1 MASTLIAIAFEGE
14 YTARGLLDN
23 LEKLQKEGVV
33 KLDDAVVASRPGTAD
48 VMFTQLQEARPTG
61 VSAGTP
67 QAHIEQ
73 TDSRRGRFA
82 AAGAGV
88 GLIIG
93 TILGGPIGGLAVGG
107 IVGALRDR
115 GIDDKFAK
123 QVAEGLGPDSSA
135 LLLLGS
141 ATDPDRVLAEF
152 APYKG
157 RVLHTTL
164 APETEKR
171 LRDALTHEQ

>member
-1 MASTLIAIAFEGE
+1 MASTLIAIEFAGE
-14 YTARGLLDN
+14 HTARGLLDN
-23 LEKLQKEGVV
+23 LEQLQKEGVL
-33 KLDDAVVASRPGTAD
+33 KLDDAVVASRPGDAQ

-61 VSAGTP
+61 VSAGNP
-67 QAHIEQ
+67 QAQIEQ

-93 TILGGPIGGLAVGG
+93 TLLGGPVGGLAVGG
-107 IVGALRDR
+107 IIGALKDR

-123 QVAEGLGPDSSA
+123 QVADGLAPDSSA
-135 LLLLGS
+135 LLLLGTS
-141 ATDPDRVLAEF
+141 TDPERVLAEF
-152 APYKG
+152 APFKG

-164 APETEKR
+164 TPETEKR
-171 LRDALTHEQ
+171 LRDTLEHEQ